1 MVDIAV
7 QKEQKAEL
15 HSKLWEMAN
24 NLRFNI
30 LSLFI

>member
-7 QKEQKAEL
+7 QKEQKVEL

-24 NLRFNI
+24 NLRGNM
-30 LSLFI
+30 